1 MMLKPYANRR
11 DNPIDSRQFRT
22 PSAVVTSIIVF
33 LIPDVTVPKPRE
45 RFANGTFI
53 RA

>member
-22 PSAVVTSIIVF
+22 PSAVVTIIVF

-45 RFANGTFI
+45 RFANGSFI